1 MPRRPAADAFERH
14 PPFGRREVT
23 NGVQRKRLGF
33 ILIGGGVLLALI
45 VGVMVYTQVSAAEQI
60 KSQLPTARVVI
71 ATADIP
77 PRTEIAASMVNIQT
91 VPNEL
96 VQAGA
101 ATKIEDVVGKFTPE
115 ALIKGSVINTQKIG
129 PLAVKNAPSFG
140 IEKGK
145 VMYVMPVSFAGSQFS
160 LAQVNA
166 LRSGDRVD
174 LLYTTINAPQNLTA
188 DQRTEVTANPI
199 PYLQTRIMLQDL
211 RIQEIGTYAADGSL
225 VPATGDPNAKDA
237 SKNIAPAIANANII
251 FVVDPEEA
259 LVLKWLK
266 DAATYYK
273 QSNVEMVLRSP
284 ADDQQADNNMVV
296 NFNYMQQKYNLA
308 PPPSQPLASTAS
320 H

>member
-1 MPRRPAADAFERH
+1 
-14 PPFGRREVT
+14 
-23 NGVQRKRLGF
+23 VQRKRLGF
-33 ILIGGGVLLALI
+33 ILIGGGVLMALF
-45 VGVMVYTQVSAAEQI
+45 VGVMVYSQVSEAEHV
-60 KSQLPTARVVI
+60 KAQLPTARVVI

-77 PRTEIAASMVNIQT
+77 ARTEIAASMINVQT

-101 ATKIEDVVGKFTPE
+101 ATKIEDVVGKFTPN
-115 ALIKGSVINTQKIG
+115 AITKGEVINTQKIG
-129 PLAVKNAPSFG
+129 PVSVKNAPSFG

-174 LLYTTINAPQNLTA
+174 LLYTTINAPQNLST
-188 DQRTEVTANPI
+188 DQRQNVEANPI

-211 RIQEIGTYAADGSL
+211 RIQEIGSYAADGSL
-225 VPATGDPNAKDA
+225 VAAGGDPKNGSA
-237 SKNIAPAIANANII
+237 SIASSNII
-251 FVVDPEEA
+251 FIVDPEEA

-266 DAATYYK
+266 DAATYYQK
-273 QSNVEMVLRSP
+273 SNVEMVLRSP
-284 ADDQQADNNMVV
+284 ADDQEADNNLVV

-308 PPPSQPLASTAS
+308 PPPSMPVASVGR
-320 H
+320 

>member
-1 MPRRPAADAFERH
+1 M
-14 PPFGRREVT
+14 
-23 NGVQRKRLGF
+23 QRKRLGF
-33 ILIGGGVLLALI
+33 ILIGGGLALALF
-45 VGVMVYTQVSAAEQI
+45 VGYMVYSQVSEAERVRA
-60 KSQLPTARVVI
+60 SLPTARVVI

-77 PRTEIAASMVNIQT
+77 ARTEIAASMVNVRT
-91 VPNEL
+91 VPDEL

-101 ATKIEDVVGKFTPE
+101 ATKVEDVVGKFSPD
-115 ALIKGSVINTQKIG
+115 AIAKGSVISTQKIG
-129 PLAVKNAPSFG
+129 PVAVKNAPSFR

-174 LLYTTINAPQNLTA
+174 LLYTTINAPQGLTA
-188 DQRTEVTANPI
+188 DQRSEVLADPI

-211 RIQEIGTYAADGSL
+211 RIQEIGSYAPDGSL
-225 VPATGDPNAKDA
+225 VPATGDPSKKDSAA
-237 SKNIAPAIANANII
+237 SLQGANII
-251 FVVDPEEA
+251 FIVKPEEA

-273 QSNVEMVLRSP
+273 ESNVEMVLRSP
-284 ADDQQADNNMVV
+284 ADDQEADNNLVI

-308 PPPSQPLASTAS
+308 PPPSLPLATGQAG

>member
-1 MPRRPAADAFERH
+1 
-14 PPFGRREVT
+14 
-23 NGVQRKRLGF
+23 VQRKRLGL
-33 ILIGGGVLLALI
+33 ILIGGGVILALI
-45 VGVMVYTQVSAAEQI
+45 VGVMVYSQVSDAERV

-77 PRTEIAASMVNIQT
+77 ARTEIAASMINVQT

-101 ATKIEDVVGKFTPE
+101 ATKVEDVVGKFTPN
-115 ALIKGSVINTQKIG
+115 ALTKGEVINTQKVG
-129 PLAVKNAPSFG
+129 PIAAKNAPSFS

-145 VMYVMPVSFAGSQFS
+145 VMYVMPVSFGGNQFS

-174 LLYTTINAPQNLTA
+174 LLYTTINSPQNLSP
-188 DQRTEVTANPI
+188 DQRQSIDANPI

-211 RIQEIGTYAADGSL
+211 RIQEIGSYAADGTL
-225 VPATGDPNAKDA
+225 VPAGGDPKNGGGSIA
-237 SKNIAPAIANANII
+237 SANII
-251 FVVDPEEA
+251 FVVDPEES

-284 ADDQQADNNMVV
+284 ADDQQADNSLVV

-308 PPPSQPLASTAS
+308 PPPNMPIASVG

>member
-1 MPRRPAADAFERH
+1 
-14 PPFGRREVT
+14 
-23 NGVQRKRLGF
+23 VQRKRLGY
-33 ILIGGGVLLALI
+33 ILIGGGLVVALF
-45 VGVMVYTQVSAAEQI
+45 VGVMVYSQVRDAEQV
-60 KSQLPTARVVI
+60 KASLPTARVVI

-77 PRTEIAASMVNIQT
+77 ARTEIAASMVNVRT
-91 VPNEL
+91 VPDEL

-101 ATKIEDVVGKFTPE
+101 ATKVEDVVGKFSPD
-115 ALIKGSVINTQKIG
+115 AIAKGTVISTQKIG
-129 PLAVKNAPSFG
+129 PVAVKNAPSFR

-174 LLYTTINAPQNLTA
+174 LLYTTINAPQGLTSE
-188 DQRTEVTANPI
+188 QRQEVTADPI

-211 RIQEIGTYAADGSL
+211 RIQEIGSYAPDGSL
-225 VPATGDPNAKDA
+225 VPATGDPAAKGA
-237 SKNIAPAIANANII
+237 APSLANANII
-251 FVVDPEEA
+251 FIVNPEEA

-273 QSNVEMVLRSP
+273 NSNIEMVLRSP
-284 ADDQQADNNMVV
+284 ADDQQADNNLVV

-308 PPPSQPLASTAS
+308 PPPSLPLAATAS
-320 H
+320 GH

>member
-1 MPRRPAADAFERH
+1 MLRKTSIH
-14 PPFGRREVT
+14 PFGRREVA

-33 ILIGGGVLLALI
+33 ILIGGGVILALI
-45 VGVMVYTQVSAAEQI
+45 VGVMVYSQVSEAEHV
-60 KSQLPTARVVI
+60 KAQLPTARVVI
-71 ATADIP
+71 AMADIP
-77 PRTEIAASMVNIQT
+77 ARSEIAASMINVQT

-101 ATKIEDVVGKFTPE
+101 ATKIEDVVGKFTPN
-115 ALIKGSVINTQKIG
+115 AITKGEVINTQKIG
-129 PLAVKNAPSFG
+129 PVSVKNAPSFG

-174 LLYTTINAPQNLTA
+174 LLYTTINAPQALST
-188 DQRTEVTANPI
+188 DQRQSVESNPI

-211 RIQEIGTYAADGSL
+211 RIQEIGSYAPDGSL
-225 VPATGDPNAKDA
+225 IPAGGDP
-237 SKNIAPAIANANII
+237 KNGSTAIASSNII
-251 FVVDPEEA
+251 FIVDPEEA

-266 DAATYYK
+266 DAATYYQK
-273 QSNVEMVLRSP
+273 SNVEMVLRSP
-284 ADDQQADNNMVV
+284 ADDQEADNNLVV

-308 PPPSQPLASTAS
+308 PPPSMPIASVG